1 MRRLFFLVYCL
12 LAGGFLAAQ
21 TLEARIIYVPPVR
34 GEGAGSSDAEWFT
47 GMAEMEIP
55 VRGFTLGERAEDSQY
70 TLDGSLSPYPGGRG
84 ERLFAL
90 HLALINNK
98 TGSPMVE
105 QDLIYASRQ
114 EAAEWYSV
122 ILFSML
128 ANIPLPGVIMPE
140 SGEFASADPDPTD
153 PSAVSPINS
162 SAKNRTWQDKW
173 LYVGAAL
180 EWDHRRYIHGD
191 ASSFKDG
198 IGGRVFAELQ
208 FLNFMSLEAG
218 AQAARDE
225 PRYNGE
231 AFKVYSLEGYAALTG
246 VIKVLANCVFE
257 PYAGVSVN
265 FPFSTEI
272 DIPSLSWLA
281 GLQLGVKVGPGC
293 VFTDVSYSQ
302 DFAQAAI
309 KDIDFSFDRQMIN
322 VGLGYK
328 IGFFDRKR

>member
-1 MRRLFFLVYCL
+1 MEQERQFMRRILFFVYCL
-12 LAGGFLAAQ
+12 LAGGGGLLTAQ
-21 TLEARIIYVPPVR
+21 SLEDRIIYVPPVR
-34 GEGAGSSDAEWFT
+34 GQGAGNSDAEWFT

-55 VRGFTLGERAEDSQY
+55 ARGFSLGESARESQY
-70 TLDGSLSPYPGGRG
+70 TLDGSLGPYPGGRG

-98 TGSPMVE
+98 TRSPIVE
-105 QDLIYASRQ
+105 QDLIYSSRQ

-122 ILFSML
+122 ILFTML

-140 SGEFASADPDPTD
+140 SGEFASGA
-153 PSAVSPINS
+153 PSVKDRA
-162 SAKNRTWQDKW
+162 WQNKR
-173 LYVGAAL
+173 LYIGASL

-198 IGGRVFAELQ
+198 LGGRVFAELQ
-208 FLNFMSLEAG
+208 LLNFVSLEAG

-225 PRYNGE
+225 PRHNRE
-231 AFKVYSLEGYAALTG
+231 VFKVYSLEGYASLKG
-246 VIKVLANCVFE
+246 VIKALANCIFE

-272 DIPSLSWLA
+272 DIPSLSWAA
-281 GLQLGVKVGPGC
+281 GLQFGVKAGPGC
-293 VFTDVSYSQ
+293 IITDVNYSR
-302 DFAQAAI
+302 DFGRASIKAI
-309 KDIDFSFDRQMIN
+309 NFSFDRQMIN